1 MKCSEETNPQS
12 QKVDEWFPETGR
24 RETWRV
30 TINEDLVLGNESVL
44 KLDSD
49 HNSVNLLKTT
59 DLYTVKG

>member
-1 MKCSEETNPQS
+1 M
-12 QKVDEWFPETGR
+12 
-24 RETWRV
+24 

>member
-1 MKCSEETNPQS
+1 MKCSEETNPQR
-12 QKVDEWFPETGR
+12 QKVDECFPETGR
-24 RETWRV
+24 REKWRM

-59 DLYTVKG
+59 DLYTLKG